1 MLTLDEIKVYLRV
14 DGSEEDEWLL
24 ELIEVSHIYIDS
36 MVGKAYK
43 GDENAVR
50 LASLLQRYLIQ
61 TMYEERSINVPSNTK
76 ENRIVSSILDK
87 LSNC

>member
-1 MLTLDEIKVYLRV
+1 MLTLDEIRVYLRV

-43 GDENAVR
+43 VDENAVR

>member
-14 DGSEEDEWLL
+14 DNSEDDEWLL
-24 ELIEVSHIYIDS
+24 ELIEISQIYIDS

-50 LASLLQRYLIQ
+50 LSSLLQRYLIQ